1 MNPVTGARQPYLH
14 LIAPLIMLIVFAL
27 TAMACSVLDSG
38 PFEENFDTAGKWGT
52 GASADVEGQVS
63 EGLYE
68 MLVESNHGVYYA
80 SAGENFAD
88 GVYELDAT
96 QLDGPLN
103 NGYGLLFRVDEEND
117 SFYVFEVSGDGY
129 VWIGYC
135 TDLCESEAVALVG
148 GDWFRSP
155 AVNIGL
161 HETNN
166 LKVIA
171 DGSRMTFYVNDLEV
185 GRATDSRFVE
195 GDVAVMVETLGEPGV
210 RVVFDNFSHI
220 PQ

>member
-1 MNPVTGARQPYLH
+1 MKLETGAKHPYLN
-14 LIAPLIMLIVFAL
+14 LIGPLILLVVFAM

-38 PFEENFDTAGKWGT
+38 PYEESFDAAGSWGV
-52 GASADVEGQVS
+52 GASAEVEGQVT
-63 EGLYE
+63 EGVYE
-68 MLVESNHGVYYA
+68 MLVESNQGVYYA

-88 GVYELDAT
+88 GAYEVDAT
-96 QLDGPLN
+96 QIEGPLN

-155 AVNIGL
+155 AVKMGL
-161 HETNN
+161 HETNK
-166 LKVIA
+166 LKVVA
-171 DGSRMTFYVNDLEV
+171 DGDRMTFFVNGLEV
-185 GRATDSRFVE
+185 GRANDSRLAE

-210 RVVFDNFSHI
+210 RVVFDNFSHTA
-220 PQ
+220 Q

>member
-1 MNPVTGARQPYLH
+1 MNPETSTRQPYLG
-14 LIAPLIMLIVFAL
+14 LIRPLILLMVFAMI
-27 TAMACSVLDSG
+27 AMACSVFDSG
-38 PFEENFDTAGKWGT
+38 PYEESFDAAGSWGT

-63 EGLYE
+63 EGVYE
-68 MLVESNHGVYYA
+68 MLVESNHGIYLA
-80 SAGENFAD
+80 TAGERFAD
-88 GVYELDAT
+88 GAYELDAT
-96 QLDGPLN
+96 QIDGPLN
-103 NGYGLLFRVDEEND
+103 NGYGMLFRVDEESD

-155 AVNIGL
+155 AVKMGL

-171 DGSRMTFYVNDLEV
+171 DGSRMTFFVNGLEV
-185 GRATDSRFVE
+185 GRATDSRLAE

-220 PQ
+220 PR